1 MGKEQDTKEKILQ
14 SFREIARDCPI
25 DKITVKQIAEKS
37 GVTTQ
42 TFYNHFADKYDL
54 VTWAYKERLDRI
66 FDLYNKGKID
76 WKGFLFEYIGSYR
89 KNSRYI
95 LNAFKNTHGHD
106 SYAVNSA
113 DYLYIKMLKELKEKR
128 KLDVVPKEISMIC
141 LMYVCGVTNIIAK
154 WLEDGAV
161 LTDEQ
166 MVNILYEG
174 LPGKLRNYYHED
186 DM

>member
-76 WKGFLFEYIGSYR
+76 WKGFLFEYI
-89 KNSRYI
+89 
-95 LNAFKNTHGHD
+95 
-106 SYAVNSA
+106 
-113 DYLYIKMLKELKEKR
+113 
-128 KLDVVPKEISMIC
+128 
-141 LMYVCGVTNIIAK
+141 
-154 WLEDGAV
+154 
-161 LTDEQ
+161 
-166 MVNILYEG
+166 
-174 LPGKLRNYYHED
+174 
-186 DM
+186 

>member
-1 MGKEQDTKEKILQ
+1 MRKEQDTKEKIME
-14 SFREIARDCPI
+14 SFRELARNNPI

-54 VTWAYKERLDRI
+54 VAWAYKERLDRI
-66 FDLYNKGKID
+66 FDLYKKGKID

-141 LMYVCGVTNIIAK
+141 LMYVYGVTNIIAK
-154 WLEDGAV
+154 WLMDGAV

-174 LPGKLRNYYHED
+174 LPGKLRNYYYED